1 MGHVAAVG
9 NSRIPCQRIFLFLG
23 SGKELGRVGKD
34 CGYCGLGDAVVFEV
48 DEAGI
53 LEAFEDGVSGLL
65 LCVGI
70 AREEGGEID
79 EL

>member
-1 MGHVAAVG
+1 M
-9 NSRIPCQRIFLFLG
+9 
-23 SGKELGRVGKD
+23 GKD